1 MGQNERSEQMTT
13 SFQPRKKSHMISR
26 TLALTS
32 IVLLVAFLV
41 AGCSLIA
48 GGDDEGSAS
57 GDGDPNAEAG
67 TIIIEQETVPAG
79 QAGSFT
85 YTGVPTGTIASDS
98 TLVVSDLEPGTYTT
112 TEVDPA
118 PDFDV
123 TAVACDDDDS
133 SGDASTRT
141 AVVNLDPGETVRC
154 TFTNTQRGSLV
165 IAGRTIP
172 DGAGGSFLYTGV
184 PSGTIPANGT
194 LVVADLQPGTYTS
207 TQADPAPE
215 FDVTAVECDDG
226 GSPAASTGDAGSR
239 SAVFN
244 LDPGEMVT
252 CTFSNTRRGT
262 LVIAS
267 ETVPDGAAGA
277 FQFTGVPTGT
287 VSGNGTLVAANLTP
301 GTYSSTERDPAP
313 EFELT
318 SVQCDDD
325 NSSGDASTR
334 TAVFN
339 LDPGETVRCLFTN
352 ARPGA
357 VVTPT
362 VTAGG
367 ATTGGGEGSEGGQ
380 GAEGAPPADGI
391 NPFEDPDE
399 AFEDFPEPSDLPSDA
414 GTYAAPKPGP
424 WSVTHYGGQLDCGAT
439 SFAIPGSPAEDGVL
453 EVLDGGQTVIGTG
466 LEEGVSITMNADD
479 NINGRYSGSFEGTE
493 QGVPITIDYF
503 WQVVTDEH
511 IVGYL
516 TSSFTAEGVT
526 CSIYRSF
533 EMFYTG

>member
-1 MGQNERSEQMTT
+1 
-13 SFQPRKKSHMISR
+13 MIFRSR
-26 TLALTS
+26 TWH
-32 IVLLVAFLV
+32 LLIPFILLLI
-41 AGCSLIA
+41 AGCSLID
-48 GGDDEGSAS
+48 GGDGDGSS
-57 GDGDPNAEAG
+57 SGEGDGDPETGRG
-67 TIIIEQETVPAG
+67 TIIVAQQTVPAG

-85 YTGVPTGTIASDS
+85 YTGVPTGTISSDG

-133 SGDASTRT
+133 SGDAATRT

-165 IAGRTIP
+165 IAGQTIP
-172 DGAGGSFLYTGV
+172 DAAGGSFRYTGV

-194 LVVADLQPGTYTS
+194 LVVAELQPGTYTS
-207 TQADPAPE
+207 TQVDPAPE
-215 FDVTAVECDDG
+215 FDLTAVECDDG
-226 GSPAASTGDAGSR
+226 ASPLASAGDPVTR
-239 SAVFN
+239 SAIFN

-252 CTFSNTRRGT
+252 CTFINTRRGT

-267 ETVPDGAAGA
+267 ETIPDGAEGE

-287 VSGNGTLVAANLTP
+287 VSGNGTLVASNLTP

-318 SVQCDDD
+318 AVACDDD
-325 NSSGDASTR
+325 NSSGDAQTR

-367 ATTGGGEGSEGGQ
+367 TAAGGGDGDGSD
-380 GAEGAPPADGI
+380 GAPTGEGV
-391 NPFEDPDE
+391 NPFEEPDE
-399 AFEDFPEPSDLPSDA
+399 AFENFPEPSDLPPDA
-414 GTYAAPKPGP
+414 GTYAAPRPGP
-424 WSVTHYGGQLDCGAT
+424 WSATNYGGQMDCGAA
-439 SFAIPGSPAEDGVL
+439 SFSIPGSPTENGVL

-466 LEEGVSITMNADD
+466 LEEGVSITMNADP
-479 NINGRYSGSFEGTE
+479 NINGRYTGSFEGSE

-516 TSSFTAEGVT
+516 TSSFSAEGVT
-526 CSIYRSF
+526 CTIYRSF
-533 EMFYTG
+533 ELFYSGS